1 MNIWVEAKESIVD
14 DLYGLNDDA
23 DPQILLAPLDNDH
36 ISMRQNPLFMCPPKN
51 QTYFPK
57 IGFFCND
64 SAIFAVVW
72 KW

>member
-36 ISMRQNPLFMCPPKN
+36 ISMRQNPLFMCPPKKPN
-51 QTYFPK
+51 IFPQDWL
-57 IGFFCND
+57 FL
-64 SAIFAVVW
+64 
-72 KW
+72 